1 MAVITK
7 EENNG
12 FRMLKALSECG
23 RRVLHHTFC
32 WGTPDKPATTTL
44 DHYLSNLKQTSS
56 ANYLKLK
63 SKDRRFDKTQK
74 KLINRSANGREF
86 DVPLLC
92 RSIKLA
98 CENVAPLSDPVWIT
112 DSAQMESYIT
122 AINNMRNNAAHGPLA
137 VTDED
142 YHENMRKFRELLTG
156 CLKTSGER
164 YGRDQ
169 TEVNKEIQQMNDD
182 LDYIMN
188 EILSEEDIMK
198 YCSDDIKQII
208 IKDSCGKLKEILQ
221 QITCVNP
228 VPCISDNFQLEVDK
242 IFVDIEIKQVRRRG
256 NNEHIDYR
264 DLLSLVQTTSVASCV
279 SSGTQQQGSSPR
291 PQILLLEGVAGSGKT
306 TLVKLITK
314 QFIQG
319 GQGNIKDLDN
329 YDLLLWVQCRDP
341 TINSYHH
348 LLHRLLPDVSAKF
361 RNIVPKIIKLCK
373 VIIIVDGLDELNNNS
388 RTLVKSLLLEFQNS
402 INTTFICTSRP
413 ETVEIFS
420 LTIPEDYDVT
430 NANLRGIK
438 QEHMAE
444 FVRQT
449 HQEIIKLTNSN
460 RNTFKL
466 VRKVMEV
473 TGLHEH
479 LRLPMNLTFLVYI
492 LDQEPDELNI
502 RTITQTQLY
511 HKIHHMCQSK
521 LLERLTNCSKT
532 KIMNESSVQNG
543 VQEILKIIYATSLES
558 LSRDQLSLEE
568 ETVDE
573 LISACNKHD
582 IPYHEMLSA
591 FLSLKPIWTWQGI
604 KERYSAPH
612 KGIQDYFSALHIVM
626 TLKHQLECSPL
637 PVLYTHHPAPPVSS
651 QPPVITVPLSS
662 TPLVSSQPT
671 VITIPPSSTPP
682 VSSQPSWITLSPLP
696 TPPVSSRLPVTT
708 LSPTQTPPVTIMQ
721 PSQTQPSPSPVT
733 SSPTS
738 PISTSPTPASP
749 TPAPPTPASPTP
761 APPTPTSP
769 TPALPTPASPTP
781 ASPTPAPP
789 TPASPTPAL
798 RTPVSPTPA
807 PPTPAPATSTLPT
820 QTSPTSAPP
829 TSAPSTPASPTQASP
844 TPASPTP
851 ALRTPLLPTPA
862 PATSTPPTPT
872 SPTPT
877 SPTSAPPTSA
887 PSTPAS
893 PTPASSTPASLT
905 HCTPVSISGMLEEII
920 RSATRA
926 TPICTREVLEESI
939 RSATPSTPINFRTMH
954 LEYFISSAIRSAP
967 VNIMGVLKESIRSAT
982 TVSIREVLKESIRS
996 GVVDINKY
1004 QNVLIHVAGLL
1015 HLVLDQVPEAPAREV
1030 VHLLHESGVRCNH
1043 QWLDLLDNTNMSPVI
1058 VKKIAHCFNT
1068 EATIDVIDEHVRSYA
1083 ALLSHLSSCKVEIT
1097 ITRDPGDLPD
1107 LPDLLAALNHHHCT
1121 HLVLYHHYFYADTT
1135 TTSTNQLKRLQPRS
1149 HLEKFIGCLT
1159 GGGVRLLEE
1168 CHQLRHLQL
1177 AVVSD
1182 HHAGHLLPQLHHTVT
1197 STLHQLKW
1205 LIVKVSAAAVSAAAM
1220 TSLPS
1225 TEMVMLHLT
1234 DVSDD
1239 IASHACDLAQK
1250 LQPPGGYCCITC
1262 PSSTITAVGIQDMI

>member
-769 TPALPTPASPTP
+769 TPALPIPASPTSAP
-781 ASPTPAPP
+781 PAPAP
-789 TPASPTPAL
+789 LTPASPTPAL

-820 QTSPTSAPP
+820 QTSPTSAHLHQHHLHQHHLHKHHLHQHHLHQHYVHHYYLHQHQLHQHHLHQHHLHQHHLHQHHLHQHHLHQHHLHQHHLHQHHLH
-829 TSAPSTPASPTQASP
+829 TARLS
-844 TPASPTP
+844 
-851 ALRTPLLPTPA
+851 
-862 PATSTPPTPT
+862 
-872 SPTPT
+872 
-877 SPTSAPPTSA
+877 
-887 PSTPAS
+887 
-893 PTPASSTPASLT
+893 
-905 HCTPVSISGMLEEII
+905 VSVECEEII

-1205 LIVKVSAAAVSAAAM
+1205 LNNRETKTEQISPASDELFGKVLEGM
-1220 TSLPS
+1220 
-1225 TEMVMLHLT
+1225 
-1234 DVSDD
+1234 
-1239 IASHACDLAQK
+1239 
-1250 LQPPGGYCCITC
+1250 
-1262 PSSTITAVGIQDMI
+1262 